1 MSAPAPPPSSR
12 VQENDSR
19 VVRFG
24 ALVGL
29 ATVAA
34 LACTLPAM
42 TRVSPALAGDAPLVR
57 AWAALGSATLGPM
70 ALSLVALRGARRGL
84 RVFSQSGTYVRAFGL
99 GLWLAALF
107 VTLVLFGGL
116 LRATTHHHA
125 LAGVTYACG
134 ALAFAVGWGLVC
146 ARLVAMLR
154 SVTGE
159 TRGLVMVL
167 LGLVAL
173 AAMGIL
179 SFRFMHALVDGESS
193 SAAAT
198 VIDVLAFA
206 FAAVLASLDW
216 RMAWRPLAIV
226 GPPVAVFLGA
236 LGITLL
242 RDPPVRQ
249 AIGEHAPA
257 FTPAADLFSRQ

>member
-1 MSAPAPPPSSR
+1 MSASVPPPSSR
-12 VQENDSR
+12 VQDNDSLFVR
-19 VVRFG
+19 VG

-42 TRVSPALAGDAPLVR
+42 TRVSTALAGDAPLVR
-57 AWAALGSATLGPM
+57 AWAALGAATLVPM
-70 ALSLVALRGARRGL
+70 ALSVVALRGARQGL
-84 RVFSQSGTYVRAFGL
+84 RVFGKTGNYLRAFGL

-107 VTLVLFGGL
+107 VTLVLFGGF

-154 SVTGE
+154 SVAGE
-159 TRGLVMVL
+159 TRCLSMIL
-167 LGLVAL
+167 LGSVAV
-173 AAMGIL
+173 AAIGIL
-179 SFRFMHALVDGESS
+179 SIRFMHALVDGESS

-206 FAAVLASLDW
+206 FAALLASLDW
-216 RMAWRPLAIV
+216 RVAWRLLAIV
-226 GPPVAVFLGA
+226 GPPAAVFLGA

-242 RDPPVRQ
+242 RDPPVRH